1 MYAKHLLLKNGS
13 LFDKKKQKPMGT
25 VRYEHF
31 FIEIGIKHILNAW
44 LLFHV
49 VMTI

>member
-1 MYAKHLLLKNGS
+1 MYAKHLLIKNGS
-13 LFDKKKQKPMGT
+13 LFDKKKPMGT